1 MSNKKSAQK
10 YAKEFFF
17 AGCCSFSPY
26 KQKQQQQKQQQ
37 NKQIMF
43 CVINDFHFYFLQ
55 FFSFS
60 FPAIEETNRL
70 HKFSHIEFQT
80 VK

>member
-26 KQKQQQQKQQQ
+26 KQKQQQQQQQ

-70 HKFSHIEFQT
+70 HKFSHIEFQN